1 MNGTRMNFDDIL
13 LSVEKPSRYTG
24 GEVNAV
30 RKDRWACELSIA
42 LAFPD
47 TYEVGMSHLGIQILY
62 AILNGHPRIVAERFY
77 APWPDMERQMR
88 RYGLELASLESHTP
102 LNRFDIVGFSLQYE
116 LSYTN
121 VLNMLDLGGI
131 PIRATERGDGHPLV
145 IAGGPC
151 AFHPAPMARFIDA
164 FVIGEGEEVISEIAF
179 AVMDDKKSGRR
190 RHQSL
195 QRLAGIAGVY
205 VPAVH
210 TAGERIRKRAIPDI
224 NAWPLPLKPVVPL
237 MQTIHH
243 RATLEIARGCTRGC
257 RFCQAGMVWR
267 PVRERD
273 AAGIERMA
281 EEMLCATGYS
291 ELSLLSLSAGDYSR
305 IEPLL
310 TALMDR
316 YHRRRVALALPSLR
330 VETLTR
336 SLMEEIKRVRKTS
349 FTLAPEAGTQR
360 LRDAINK
367 GNSQA
372 DLLATTGQVF
382 AAGWKS
388 LKLYFMLGLP
398 SETQADIDGIADL
411 AHEVLKEARHRSQ
424 VTVSLS
430 TFVPKPHTPFQ
441 WARQITLE
449 ETRHRQDY
457 FKRRLRSRNLAVKWH
472 DARMSL
478 LEGIIS
484 RADEKIALLIE
495 KAFQAGCR
503 FDGWSEL
510 FRFDL
515 WEQAMADLAI
525 HPEQELRER
534 HLTEHLPWDQIDCG
548 PGRDFLIREWQK
560 SDQGE
565 LTADCRTGNCHNCG
579 VCDQKSLRMIRASE
593 YSQGP
598 PDISTSADGSFAKEA
613 HVRVPESTRS
623 GGDRKL
629 PVRSLE
635 RRVRLAFSKLGPARF
650 LSHLELS
657 AALIRAIRQ
666 SGLVFVYSEG
676 FHPLPKISFAFA
688 TAVGMES
695 LGEFADIRIRST
707 ASADTALQQMNAFL
721 PEGILVKSFEQIPL
735 HHPSLAEEIRGF
747 HYHLCLPE
755 TVGTD
760 RDDEI
765 AAKLDRF
772 RASASFTIT
781 RNTKEKT
788 VLKDVRPLVMDL
800 RLDQKQ
806 RRIDLRVFCEPAGTV
821 RPADILSKVCD
832 FDEETVQRVRVL
844 KRETLFTDRW
854 TSPLPDIA
862 PD

>member
-1 MNGTRMNFDDIL
+1 MNGIRMNFEDIL

-30 RKDRWACELSIA
+30 RKDRGACDLSVA

-47 TYEVGMSHLGIQILY
+47 TYEVGMSHLGLQILY
-62 AILNGHPRIVAERFY
+62 AILNNHPRIVAERFY

-88 RYGLELASLESHTP
+88 RHGLELASMESHTP

-131 PIRATERGDGHPLV
+131 PMRAADRDDGHPLV

-151 AFHPAPMARFIDA
+151 AFHPAPMARFMDA
-164 FVIGEGEEVISEIAF
+164 FVIGEGEEVISEIAL
-179 AVMDDKKSGRR
+179 AVMDDKNSGRR
-190 RHQSL
+190 RPWRL

-210 TAGERIRKRAIPDI
+210 TAGERIKKRVIPDI

-273 AAGIERMA
+273 ASGIERMA
-281 EEMLCATGYS
+281 EEMLCSTGHS

-316 YHRRRVALALPSLR
+316 YHRRRIALALPSLR

-360 LRDAINK
+360 LRDVINK
-367 GNSQA
+367 GNTQA
-372 DLLATTGQVF
+372 DLLATAGQIF

-398 SETQADIDGIADL
+398 SETHADIEGIADL
-411 AHEVLKEARHRSQ
+411 AHEVLREANHRGQ

-441 WARQITLE
+441 WARQINLE
-449 ETRHRQDY
+449 ETRQRQDY
-457 FKRRLRSRNLAVKWH
+457 FKRRLRSRNLNVKWH

-478 LEGIIS
+478 LEGVIS
-484 RADEKIALLIE
+484 RADEKIAQLIE
-495 KAFQAGCR
+495 QAFKAGCR
-503 FDGWSEL
+503 FDGWSEH

-515 WEQAMADLAI
+515 WEQAMAGLAI
-525 HPEQELRER
+525 RPEEELRER
-534 HLTEHLPWDQIDCG
+534 RLTESLPWDRIDSG
-548 PGRDFLIREWQK
+548 PDRGFLIREWLK
-560 SDQGE
+560 STDGE
-565 LTADCRTGNCHNCG
+565 LTADCRVGDCQNCG
-579 VCDQKSLRMIRASE
+579 VCDHQTLKIIRAAE
-593 YSQGP
+593 YP
-598 PDISTSADGSFAKEA
+598 PVPHDVSASAGGSFAA
-613 HVRVPESTRS
+613 DIRSHGPESTRTGELTEPDGA
-623 GGDRKL
+623 GGK
-629 PVRSLE
+629 PQKSSFE
-635 RRVRLAFSKLGPARF
+635 KRVRLGFSKLGPARF

-666 SGLVFVYSEG
+666 SGLDFVYSEG
-676 FHPLPKISFAFA
+676 FHPLPKISFSFA

-695 LGEFADIRIRST
+695 LGEFADIRIRS
-707 ASADTALQQMNAFL
+707 AMSADMSMRQMNAFL
-721 PEGILVKSFEQIPL
+721 PEGMVVISFEQIPR
-735 HHPSLAEEIRGF
+735 HRPSLAEEIRGF
-747 HYHLCLPE
+747 QYHLCLPQAV
-755 TVGTD
+755 TPD
-760 RDDEI
+760 RDAAI
-765 AAKLDRF
+765 AARLDQF
-772 RASASFTIT
+772 LASASFTIT

-788 VLKDVRPLVMDL
+788 VVKNIRPLVIDL

-806 RRIDLRVFCEPAGTV
+806 RRIDLRVSCEPAGTV

-832 FDEETVQRVRVL
+832 FDEETVRGVRVI
-844 KRETLFTDRW
+844 KRETFFVENT
-854 TSPLPDIA
+854 
-862 PD
+862 